1 MEVHKIY
8 KFTCQ
13 AFAIINID
21 AEQDSNE
28 RREKIAICNVNE
40 NSSLIYNV
48 IAGEF
53 QVRAQVIDSLYSQ
66 VF

>member
-1 MEVHKIY
+1 MKEE
-8 KFTCQ
+8 
-13 AFAIINID
+13 D
-21 AEQDSNE
+21 
-28 RREKIAICNVNE
+28 KIAICNVNE

-53 QVRAQVIDSLYSQ
+53 QVRAQVIDSLYSR